1 MKKLAA
7 LFSFFI
13 FLQVNAQE
21 QTMHVSTSIQ
31 LPAFLKNLEGNWVG
45 STGRELWTPVE
56 DEAVLEGISFYNV
69 NFEDYGTN
77 EMPGE
82 HMIILSDGTNWI
94 YVATP
99 LDAEQSTTFTCTK
112 QTETEWV
119 FENLEHD
126 FPKRITYTFL
136 ASDQLQTTIDAGPG
150 SSPKDVKTWKYWKK
164 NL

>member
-1 MKKLAA
+1 MKKLTI
-7 LFSFFI
+7 LFSFFVSVS
-13 FLQVNAQE
+13 LYAQDNALN
-21 QTMHVSTSIQ
+21 QTIVAQ
-31 LPAFLKNLEGNWVG
+31 LPIFLKNLEGNWVG

-56 DEAVLEGISFYNV
+56 DEAVIEGISFYNV

-82 HMIILSDGTNWI
+82 HMIILNDGMNWL
-94 YVATP
+94 YLATP

-119 FENLEHD
+119 FENPEHD
-126 FPKRITYTFL
+126 FPKRIIYTLL